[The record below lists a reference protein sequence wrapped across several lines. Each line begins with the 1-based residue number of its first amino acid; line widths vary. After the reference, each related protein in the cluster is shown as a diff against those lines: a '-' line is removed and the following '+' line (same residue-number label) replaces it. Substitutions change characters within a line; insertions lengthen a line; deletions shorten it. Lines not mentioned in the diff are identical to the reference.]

1 MGAHQK
7 IDRLAAKQLKILL
20 NGRETNFP
28 KINNVI
34 HFEGNNGPDAIKRK
48 SPLAKDEPWH
58 FIQPDDDSDVELLA
72 IIKYHYDQLVNSIR
86 ADDEVRAGF
95 EAAWLAHAMVDG
107 LTPAHH
113 FPYGDKVSELLGG
126 ISMDEREGVKD
137 RILMS
142 GATVSKMLVN
152 NWRFWGPKG
161 IFLTHAAF
169 ELGIATILKPIQYTQ
184 SICEGPHLAYVDSSN
199 IQEWYRQTAKSIN
212 KFDFYDRFY
221 KDGWTRS
228 LASDVRKHLIPV
240 LVRAVTLAWYGA
252 AIEAES

>member
-7 IDRLAAKQLKILL
+7 IDRLAAKQLKKLL
-20 NGRETNFP
+20 NDRPNNFP
-28 KINNVI
+28 RTNYVI
-34 HFEGNNGPDAIKRK
+34 LFEGNNGPDAIKRK
-48 SPLAKDEPWH
+48 SPFAKDEPWH
-58 FIQPDDDSDVELLA
+58 FIQPDDDTDIDLLA
-72 IIKYHYDQLVNSIR
+72 IIKYHYDQLVLSIR
-86 ADDEVRAGF
+86 ANDEVRAGF

-126 ISMDEREGVKD
+126 IRMDEREGVKD

-142 GATVSKMLVN
+142 GASVSKMLVN

-161 IFLTHAAF
+161 VFTTHAAF
-169 ELGIATILKPIQYTQ
+169 ELGIATILKPIQYPQ
-184 SICEGPHLAYVDSSN
+184 NICDGHHMAYVDSSN
-199 IQEWYRQTAKSIN
+199 IRQWYRQTAKSVN
-212 KFDFYDRFY
+212 EYDFYDRFY

-228 LASDVRKHLIPV
+228 LASDVRKQLIPV
-240 LVRAVTLAWYGA
+240 LVRAVALAWYGA